1 MGFGSAHTHNTSS
14 LLCSGLEVG
23 VTSEPGRFLS
33 PSGLS
38 QVRKD
43 GQTSEQIQVL
53 PVPQGERKMKGLLK
67 SRLNEKNIPGT
78 HSGAEAKAL
87 EWEEAGKVENYRGER
102 GRKSRRLGGV
112 WVLAP
117 SPRHGIGASLKPQEQ
132 SAGATALKPGSPR
145 VTWKCFAGR
154 RPCVPP
160 RC

>member
-67 SRLNEKNIPGT
+67 SRLNEKNIPAHT
-78 HSGAEAKAL
+78 LEQKQRPWSGRKLARLKTT
-87 EWEEAGKVENYRGER
+87 EERGEKIETSGWCLGPGTEPQAWDR
-102 GRKSRRLGGV
+102 G
-112 WVLAP
+112 
-117 SPRHGIGASLKPQEQ
+117 I
-132 SAGATALKPGSPR
+132 T
-145 VTWKCFAGR
+145 
-154 RPCVPP
+154 
-160 RC
+160 

>member
-23 VTSEPGRFLS
+23 VTSGPDRFLS

-102 GRKSRRLGGV
+102 GENRDV
-112 WVLAP
+112 
-117 SPRHGIGASLKPQEQ
+117 
-132 SAGATALKPGSPR
+132 
-145 VTWKCFAGR
+145 
-154 RPCVPP
+154 
-160 RC
+160 